1 MKAGPVFK
9 TLILASLLCG
19 GYTPAETVFKWTDQ
33 NGVVNYTTTPPSG
46 AGKLTVVNAAPS
58 VESHSSAADEE
69 ARYWRERRLRE
80 AARESREWSDAQSR
94 RESEDLRQR
103 QVRQDIGLRTQ
114 AASAEDA
121 LRRAAYEQCLR
132 ERRVDCDR
140 LGGSYAPYYPAPVLA
155 LRRSPQ
161 SIQQAAPFPLTG
173 TGSSIGIAPGTIAG
187 TQAQLGARS
196 TPSVGQGYSARIR

>member
-9 TLILASLLCG
+9 TLILATLLCNS
-19 GYTPAETVFKWTDQ
+19 YAQAETVFKWTDQ
-33 NGVVNYTTTPPSG
+33 NGVVNYTTTPPSN
-46 AGKLTVVNAAPS
+46 ASKVTVVNAAPS

-114 AASAEDA
+114 AASADEA
-121 LRRAAYEQCLR
+121 LRRAVYEQCLR
-132 ERRVDCDR
+132 ERRVDCDHG
-140 LGGSYAPYYPAPVLA
+140 GGSYAPYYPAPVLA
-155 LRRSPQ
+155 LRRPPQ
-161 SIQQAAPFPLTG
+161 SIRQAAPFPLSG

-187 TQAQLGARS
+187 TQAQLGARQTSS
-196 TPSVGQGYSARIR
+196 TGQSYSARIR